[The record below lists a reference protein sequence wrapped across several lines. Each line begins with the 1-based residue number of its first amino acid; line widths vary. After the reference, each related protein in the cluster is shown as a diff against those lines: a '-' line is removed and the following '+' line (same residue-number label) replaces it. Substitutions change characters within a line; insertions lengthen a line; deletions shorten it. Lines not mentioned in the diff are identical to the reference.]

1 MSFNIMPNEIAKD
14 LDSHAVHK
22 LESSGLINRLQDETH
37 HEPKSETLAGV
48 QASLSDW
55 KGHLV
60 RDSAGAAAGFTIG
73 KFGDVYAPFARKVP
87 WIVGSAVAINLVYDA
102 VAGEKGENHSKDF
115 NLGKF
120 GTDVL
125 STATAGLITG
135 RLAWGKEGAQHLDYL
150 ALRDGSSRYVPAHKS
165 VYGPKIYSFGAHTEY
180 TGLTMGQKT
189 RDVREFLKDR
199 RQLDQLPSALER
211 MKAAHNPNLEGR
223 IWTSKRIPESVK
235 RNFL

>member
-1 MSFNIMPNEIAKD
+1 MGFDFMPNEIARE
-14 LDSHAVHK
+14 LDSNVVQK

-37 HEPKSETLAGV
+37 HGKKSETLSGV

-87 WIVGSAVAINLVYDA
+87 WILGSAVAINLVYDA
-102 VAGEKGENHSKDF
+102 VAGEKSENHSNDF
-115 NLGKF
+115 TLAKF

-135 RLAWGKEGAQHLDYL
+135 RLAWGKEGAQYLDYL
-150 ALRDGSSRYVPAHKS
+150 ALRDGSAKYVPAHKS

-180 TGLTMGQKT
+180 TGLTVGQKT
-189 RDVREFLKDR
+189 RDVRELLKGR
-199 RQLDQLPSALER
+199 GQLDQLSSALER

-223 IWTSKRIPESVK
+223 IWTSNRIPKGVK
-235 RNFL
+235 TDFL

>member
-1 MSFNIMPNEIAKD
+1 M
-14 LDSHAVHK
+14 
-22 LESSGLINRLQDETH
+22 
-37 HEPKSETLAGV
+37 

-102 VAGEKGENHSKDF
+102 VAGEKGESHSKDF

-180 TGLTMGQKT
+180 TGLTMFQKT
-189 RDVREFLKDR
+189 SLMRE
-199 RQLDQLPSALER
+199 
-211 MKAAHNPNLEGR
+211 
-223 IWTSKRIPESVK
+223 
-235 RNFL
+235 NF